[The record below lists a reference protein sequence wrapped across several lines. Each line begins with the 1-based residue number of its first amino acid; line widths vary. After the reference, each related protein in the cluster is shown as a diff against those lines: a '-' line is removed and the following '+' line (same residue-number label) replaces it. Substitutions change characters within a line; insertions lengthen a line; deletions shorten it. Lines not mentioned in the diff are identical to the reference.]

1 MVARRPW
8 HRHRQV
14 APPDPAGRDGR
25 RCAGQLGIG
34 LDPSLDH
41 LALGS
46 SGRQPISGTT
56 NVGAISDA
64 VDLASV
70 EPGERVAL
78 LVGGEGHGLSARWM
92 AAADRRVRI
101 PMRAGVDSLNV
112 AAATAV
118 ACYVLGR

>member
-1 MVARRPW
+1 M
-8 HRHRQV
+8 
-14 APPDPAGRDGR
+14 
-25 RCAGQLGIG
+25 
-34 LDPSLDH
+34 DH